1 MIKNLK
7 IQKIVKEL
15 LGKKNISKE
24 DVLSIKKL
32 DLSKN
37 NISEVS
43 DLVLFKNLESLIIT
57 ENSITDLSPISKLVK
72 LKELRAGN
80 DPFISDDEKRN
91 RKGKNHFNDYSF
103 MEDLTNLTHVE
114 FTDTDITSIEFVSK
128 MPNLIEFWAYSNKI
142 TDISPLENCQE
153 LYKAY
158 FYDCPIKEIDVCY
171 KLPKL
176 CGLAINE
183 TLVSDISA
191 LEFKDDFVYLDG
203 HGSQIYD
210 ISPIKNMRKMNY
222 LTLAGTC
229 VKDISPLLKMQVMK
243 WLTLEVG
250 DYLDFNQLYEIL
262 PRLKGLNTVALN
274 NCNFTYN
281 EKENIKNKMPLVNIR
296 FNEFSSL

>member
-114 FTDTDITSIEFVSK
+114 FTD
-128 MPNLIEFWAYSNKI
+128 